1 MTIKCICIVSRSLA
15 NEITLAPL
23 AASLCLFMFPASLWL
38 YIFISTA
45 TGEKS
50 GGRRAEIVCASA
62 GDLKT
67 AGGIQEFTK
76 DDNFQQSV
84 QLPTFTEEQ
93 LEVSKSEVV
102 R

>member
-1 MTIKCICIVSRSLA
+1 M
-15 NEITLAPL
+15 
-23 AASLCLFMFPASLWL
+23 
-38 YIFISTA
+38 
-45 TGEKS
+45 
-50 GGRRAEIVCASA
+50 CASA